1 MTTVQRRLARWTAA
15 LLLAA
20 TGSGLAAA
28 PASAHPTDE
37 IVQQTYLTPDGSR
50 LDVQLVITPG
60 VLVAPAFVKALDS
73 DGDGKLGPAEQ
84 SAHTED
90 VTSALTLQVD
100 GTSVPLKLSG
110 STFADHALLASGGG
124 SVTLDLT
131 AVLPDGSQTL
141 TYTNSYD
148 PPGTSSTVAQANLMM
163 PTGTSAVP
171 ADVRRA
177 DEGRTITAHL
187 PDSDATTAASEEAD
201 EDSAMLDALRS
212 PLSSPWALLALV
224 GTCALLGAF
233 HALTPGH
240 GKALLASYLV
250 GAHSTPRQAVALG
263 SVITVTH
270 TSSVIAL
277 GTAVLFAGQ
286 FVTPGV
292 MVPILQVASGVV
304 VLFLGVRL
312 LRRRWPGRG
321 RADQDH
327 SHSHSHSHSHKG
339 HRHSQE
345 HEHRHDHGGPGHSHS
360 HSPGGRHHHHP
371 VVIPTTFRGIAA
383 LGVSGGIIPC
393 PEALTVLL
401 LAVGLGRTALGIIM
415 IFAFSIGL
423 AAVLVGLGLILV
435 SARSGLERFRQPVQ
449 SPLMQWLPATS
460 ALVVSVLGLTIAV
473 SGVGALTG

>member
-28 PASAHPTDE
+28 PAWAHPTDE

-50 LDVQLVITPG
+50 LDVELAITPG

-73 DGDGKLGPAEQ
+73 DGDGKLATTEQ
-84 SAHTED
+84 A
-90 VTSALTLQVD
+90 ALTESVTAALRVRVD
-100 GTSVPLKLSG
+100 GADVPLKLAR
-110 STFADHALLASGGG
+110 STYADYALLASGGG

-131 AVLPDGSQTL
+131 AILPAGAGDL

-148 PPGTSSTVAQANLMM
+148 PPGTSKTTVQANLMV

-171 ADVRRA
+171 ADVERA

-187 PDSDATTAASEEAD
+187 SGEGTTTTAAAETD
-201 EDSAMLDALRS
+201 GDSAMLDALRS

-277 GTAVLFAGQ
+277 GTAVLFAGRY
-286 FVTPGV
+286 V
-292 MVPILQVASGVV
+292 MPEVLVPVLQVASGAV

-312 LRRRWPGRG
+312 LRRRWPGRRG
-321 RADQDH
+321 TDHTHGHQGHDHEEH
-327 SHSHSHSHSHKG
+327 SHG
-339 HRHSQE
+339 H
-345 HEHRHDHGGPGHSHS
+345 GHSHG
-360 HSPGGRHHHHP
+360 PGGHHHHHP
-371 VVIPTTFRGIAA
+371 PVLPTTFRGIAT

-401 LAVGLGRTALGIIM
+401 LAVGLGRTALGIVM
-415 IFAFSIGL
+415 IFAFSVGL
-423 AAVLVGLGLILV
+423 AGVLVGLGLILV
-435 SARSGLERFRQPVQ
+435 SARAGLERLRRPAQ
-449 SPLMQWLPATS
+449 SPLIRWLPVTS
-460 ALVVSVLGLTIAV
+460 AAVVSVLGLTIAV

>member
-1 MTTVQRRLARWTAA
+1 
-15 LLLAA
+15 
-20 TGSGLAAA
+20 
-28 PASAHPTDE
+28 
-37 IVQQTYLTPDGSR
+37 
-50 LDVQLVITPG
+50 
-60 VLVAPAFVKALDS
+60 
-73 DGDGKLGPAEQ
+73 
-84 SAHTED
+84 
-90 VTSALTLQVD
+90 
-100 GTSVPLKLSG
+100 
-110 STFADHALLASGGG
+110 
-124 SVTLDLT
+124 
-131 AVLPDGSQTL
+131 
-141 TYTNSYD
+141 
-148 PPGTSSTVAQANLMM
+148 
-163 PTGTSAVP
+163 
-171 ADVRRA
+171 
-177 DEGRTITAHL
+177 
-187 PDSDATTAASEEAD
+187 
-201 EDSAMLDALRS
+201 MLDALRS